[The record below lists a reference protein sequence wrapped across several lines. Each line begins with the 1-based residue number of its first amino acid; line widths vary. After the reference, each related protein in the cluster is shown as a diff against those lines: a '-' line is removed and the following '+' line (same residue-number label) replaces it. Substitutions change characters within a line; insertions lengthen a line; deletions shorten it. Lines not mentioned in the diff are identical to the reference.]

1 MIVIQQQL
9 QRGKLYCDYL
19 PLQTCKQ
26 VMIVIQQ
33 QLQRGNNL
41 FNLNQNEN
49 FQHFFFIKTALY
61 SATVLTATAIFIEAI
76 NVYTLTKDKYEENLT
91 SIL

>member
-9 QRGKLYCDYL
+9 QRGKLYC
-19 PLQTCKQ
+19 
-26 VMIVIQQ
+26 
-33 QLQRGNNL
+33 
-41 FNLNQNEN
+41 NQNEN

-76 NVYTLTKDKYEENLT
+76 NVYTLTKDK
-91 SIL
+91 